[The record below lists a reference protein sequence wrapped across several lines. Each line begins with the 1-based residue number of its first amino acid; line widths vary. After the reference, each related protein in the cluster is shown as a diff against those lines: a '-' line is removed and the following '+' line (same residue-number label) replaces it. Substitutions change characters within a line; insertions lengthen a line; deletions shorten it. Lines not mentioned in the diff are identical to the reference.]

1 MTPKPSGIDEASMS
15 SRRDRYTI
23 LGIELNVDGPTTAA
37 VYAFDRLEH
46 SIARLEE
53 IVELG
58 LSRGEIPVVRFDIPE
73 MDAGDFIRHA
83 FRRISVRLVIQDL
96 HDQVFVVN
104 ESNSAQADESRGT
117 ERLEHSSRQT
127 RMCRH

>member
-1 MTPKPSGIDEASMS
+1 MDRPSLYELAQID
-15 SRRDRYTI
+15 RDRYTI

-83 FRRISVRLVIQDL
+83 FTRISVRLVIQHL
-96 HDQVFVVN
+96 RDQVLVVN
-104 ESNSAQADESRGT
+104 EPNSAQADEARGT
-117 ERLEHSSRQT
+117 DRL
-127 RMCRH
+127 